1 MGLTDL
7 MDRKYLMQMLQ
18 EIHNRLDKI
27 NFIVNN
33 INIIGGNYLC
43 STLMQFALRAKLE
56 ALTVL

>member
-1 MGLTDL
+1 
-7 MDRKYLMQMLQ
+7 MQMLQ

-33 INIIGGNYLC
+33 NNITGGNYLC

-56 ALTVL
+56 SLTVL